1 MVTLLLFMVVLSGCF
16 NQTKS
21 DHDAFAGLSEEQLD
35 SLSFQGTHHYTNN
48 FNFVVDCDTL
58 YLCTLSPEEIV
69 NGCPLDSEDIVMV
82 FRDDNVVVA
91 DIETIPQDSVDS
103 VWINLAHD
111 QMTAGWIHESEMLP
125 NVVPDDPISEF
136 INIFSD
142 IHLIIFLVAIAI
154 VGICYVI
161 VYSRKR
167 NAFIVHFR
175 DINSF
180 YPTFLCITVAAAA
193 TFYASIQLFAPEMW
207 RHFYYHPTLN
217 PFEVPLLL
225 KIFLCSVW
233 AMLIIAVAAFDDTR
247 RHLPFGE
254 AALYVCGLV
263 AICFINY
270 IVFSITTLY
279 YIGYPL
285 LVCYVVFAIYRFV
298 DKGYTTYLCGNCG
311 TQLRHKGRCPKCG
324 VMNK

>member
-1 MVTLLLFMVVLSGCF
+1 MMLLFCLAVLSGCY
-16 NQTKS
+16 NQVKP

-48 FNFVVDCDTL
+48 YNFVVDCDTL
-58 YLCTLSPEEIV
+58 YLCTQSPEEII
-69 NGCPLDSEDIVMV
+69 NGCPIDSEDIVKV
-82 FRDDNVVVA
+82 LRNENVVVA
-91 DIETIPQDSVDS
+91 DIETIPLDSVDS
-103 VWINLAHD
+103 VWIKLARD

-125 NVVPDDPISEF
+125 NVVPDDPISQF

-142 IHLIIFLVAIAI
+142 NHLIAFLIVIALFG
-154 VGICYVI
+154 VGYII

-167 NAFIVHFR
+167 EVPIVHFR

-193 TFYASIQLFAPEMW
+193 TFYASIQSFAPEMW

-217 PFEVPLLL
+217 PFEVPMLL

-233 AMLIIAVAAFDDTR
+233 AILIIAVAAFDDTR
-247 RHLPFGE
+247 RHLPVGE
-254 AALYVCGLV
+254 ATLYISGLV
-263 AICFINY
+263 AVCAINY

-279 YIGYPL
+279 YVGYPL
-285 LVCYVVFAIYRFV
+285 LVCYIAFAIYRFF

-311 TQLRHKGRCPKCG
+311 TQLRRKGRCPKCG
-324 VMNK
+324 VLNK